1 MNVTIKAPHSSSK
14 SSMTILKNLAF
25 ILFSTSAAIA
35 WAEAQSLPTKHEERK
50 LEGWTVRV
58 DARLLAGEHQE
69 TGKRA
74 LNLLDAKLTD
84 IVAIVPQPALEK
96 LQKVVIQLDLDHGKL
111 ESMQYH
117 PGRAWLVEN
126 GYSAQL
132 EKCVHIPQA
141 SDLLDPKENVR
152 MPLVILHELAHAY
165 HDQVLG
171 FEEKRVL
178 EAWEKF
184 RDGGKYEA
192 VLNNSGQKHRHYA
205 LTNHKEFFSEMTEA
219 YFGANDFY
227 PFSPGELKHAEPE
240 VHKLMQAIWGEVK

>member
-1 MNVTIKAPHSSSK
+1 
-14 SSMTILKNLAF
+14 MTLLKHVAL
-25 ILFSTSAAIA
+25 ILFSSSAAIA
-35 WAEAQSLPTKHEERK
+35 LAEVPALPTKHEERK
-50 LEGWTVRV
+50 IEGWTVRV
-58 DARLLAGEHQE
+58 DSRLLAGENQKI
-69 TGKRA
+69 GARA
-74 LNLLDAKLTD
+74 VNLLDAKLTD
-84 IVAIVPQPALEK
+84 IVAIVPQAALEK

-111 ESMQYH
+111 QSMQYH
-117 PGRAWLVEN
+117 PSRAWLVEN

-178 EAWEKF
+178 DAWKKF
-184 RDGGKYEA
+184 CDSGNYEA
-192 VLNNSGQKHRHYA
+192 VLNNSGQKHRHYG
-205 LTNHKEFFSEMTEA
+205 LTDQKEFFSEMTEA

-227 PFSPGELKHAEPE
+227 PFSPGELKQAEPE